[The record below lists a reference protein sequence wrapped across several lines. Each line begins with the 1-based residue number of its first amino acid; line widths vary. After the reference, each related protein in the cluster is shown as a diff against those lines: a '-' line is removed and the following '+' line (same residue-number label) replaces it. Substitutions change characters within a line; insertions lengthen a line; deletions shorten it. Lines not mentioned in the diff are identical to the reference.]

1 METKPTSVHIGRWI
15 LIALVGV
22 LVFKFFSLMVL
33 IYFGAG
39 FAAGAIFT
47 RPK

>member
-15 LIALVGV
+15 IIAVVGV
-22 LVFKFFSLMVL
+22 VVFKFFSLMVL

-39 FAAGAIFT
+39 FATGAVFT
-47 RPK
+47 KAK